1 MAAAPAPSRPEHR
14 ILLVREWDSQT
25 SGSGCC
31 GRLGGADLAEPGP
44 TRRVADAPPNV
55 RDAGHPDTFAH
66 SRGLMEAM
74 GAIYRAL
81 RRELPRNTV
90 DITVVDPR
98 NMVWLIPT
106 IVGDARRRGL
116 GAGAVW
122 RAVRQGVRNG
132 AIVVDGRAMFAHDY
146 AEPDDAVDAVLRE
159 LAHPPADHPID
170 GDRTGRQPPM

>member
-1 MAAAPAPSRPEHR
+1 MAAAPAQQRPDHR

-31 GRLGGADLAEPGP
+31 GRLGGEGCD
-44 TRRVADAPPNV
+44 V
-55 RDAGHPDTFAH
+55 GHPDTFAH
-66 SRGLMEAM
+66 SRSLMEAM

-81 RRELPRNTV
+81 RRELPRSTV

-106 IVGDARRRGL
+106 IIGDARRRGL

-122 RAVRQGVRNG
+122 REVRQGVRNG
-132 AIVVDGRAMFAHDY
+132 AIVVDGRALFAHDY
-146 AEPDDAVDAVLRE
+146 AGPDDAVDAVLRA
-159 LAHPPADHPID
+159 LAETSA
-170 GDRTGRQPPM
+170 